1 VLEALAPVPV
11 ALNMKSEDAEA
22 LDLGTDSSDDD
33 DDEVED
39 PGIVSRVM
47 GIFTDLFGGVP
58 PLNNPSSGD
67 VPPDED
73 FDGIVSPRGPNR
85 PRPLADSDLSME
97 SPLPV
102 VDSDS
107 GSSGDSMV

>member
-58 PLNNPSSGD
+58 P
-67 VPPDED
+67 DED